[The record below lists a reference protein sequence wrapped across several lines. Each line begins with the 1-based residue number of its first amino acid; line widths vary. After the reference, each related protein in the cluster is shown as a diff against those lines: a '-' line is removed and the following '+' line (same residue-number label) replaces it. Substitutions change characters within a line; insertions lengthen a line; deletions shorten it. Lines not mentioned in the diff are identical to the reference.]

1 MNAIMNFINMLVSGV
16 EQFLNFFTQLPN
28 TISSFLGDYIPPEI
42 VTTLL
47 IVLVIVILVRVL
59 ELIP

>member
-1 MNAIMNFINMLVSGV
+1 MNFINMLVSGV
-16 EQFLNFFTQLPN
+16 EQFLNFFTQLPD

-47 IVLVIVILVRVL
+47 IIISLCPFISRPSML
-59 ELIP
+59 